1 MAIWLTLVGAL
12 LFPLEQQTDILQKG
26 NRVIFLG
33 DSNTYAATYVDLLD
47 AYFRVHH
54 PELELDL
61 INVGLPS
68 ETASGLSEP
77 DHPYPRPTVHERLD
91 RVLEKTKPDVVFICY
106 GMNDGIYH
114 PFSKERFEAY
124 QKGLLEV
131 VEKAKKAGAKVVL
144 MTPPPFDPEP
154 MRKTGKLRKA
164 DADQFA
170 YFAIF
175 EGYDE
180 VLTKYAEWVMT
191 QKDQTDCVIDL
202 HTPFNK
208 ALAEKRKSNP
218 DYTMSGDGVHFNA
231 DGHRIL
237 ATQVLKSLGYKPDLD
252 MDGELFKLVGQRQHL
267 LRDAW
272 LTYCGHKRPDT
283 AQGKPLDQAQKE
295 AAELQA
301 KIQKL
306 VDKK

>member
-1 MAIWLTLVGAL
+1 MAIWLTFVVAT
-12 LFPLEQQTDILQKG
+12 LFPASQQTDILQTG
-26 NRVIFLG
+26 DRVIFLG
-33 DSNTYAATYVDLLD
+33 DSNTFAATYVDLLE

-77 DHPYPRPTVHERLD
+77 DHPYPRPSVHERLD
-91 RVLEKTKPDVVFICY
+91 RVLHKTKPDVVFICY

-114 PFSKERFEAY
+114 PFSKERFKAY
-124 QKGLLEV
+124 QSGLLEV

-180 VLTKYAEWVMT
+180 VLTKYSEWVMT
-191 QKDQTDCVIDL
+191 QKDQVDCVIDL

-208 ALAEKRKSNP
+208 ALAAKRESQP
-218 DYTMSGDGVHFNA
+218 DYTMSGDGVHFNT

-237 ATQVLKSLGYKPDLD
+237 ATHILESLGFQPDLD
-252 MDGELFKLVGQRQHL
+252 LDQKLLKLVAQRQHL

-272 LTYCGHKRPDT
+272 LTHCGHKRPDT
-283 AQGKPLDQAQKE
+283 PQGKPLDQAQTE
-295 AAELQA
+295 ADDLEE
-301 KIQKL
+301 KILLLLDEK
-306 VDKK
+306 